1 MATNDPSKAST
12 EKMTKA
18 PAALYTKMRA
28 ALRKVAQ
35 DSRDGKP
42 LNPDTVKLVDD
53 AVDALN
59 TWQDKKA
66 AG

>member
-1 MATNDPSKAST
+1 MATNDPSKAAT

-18 PAALYTKMRA
+18 PATLYVKMRA
-28 ALRKVAQ
+28 ALRKVVQ

-42 LNPDTVKLVDD
+42 LQSDTVKLVDE
-53 AVDALN
+53 AVDELN
-59 TWQDKKA
+59 AWQDKKA